1 MKALAFLM
9 GSRALDASFAATD
22 RRPIAEPD
30 LPPLATTPE
39 TAGAWRRW
47 AEAGRTP
54 SARAARGTASAGTPH
69 PTPTPEPA

>member
-1 MKALAFLM
+1 MKTLAFLL
-9 GSRALDASFAATD
+9 GSRPLDAAFAASNH
-22 RRPIAEPD
+22 RPIAEPD

-47 AEAGRTP
+47 AEAGRSP
-54 SARAARGTASAGTPH
+54 SALAARGIPAGGAH

>member
-1 MKALAFLM
+1 MKTLAFLL
-9 GSRALDASFAATD
+9 GSRALDTAFAASNP
-22 RRPIAEPD
+22 RPIAEPD

-54 SARAARGTASAGTPH
+54 SARAARPTSSAGALPS
-69 PTPTPEPA
+69 PTAEPA